1 MMHKL
6 PISQW
11 FDAIV
16 EWMRLNLVFLFEPI
30 KNGIN
35 ALVELFGF
43 VLSLFHPAVFI
54 VLVMGILFFANHKKL
69 KPIVLIGGLSFLF
82 IWNQGIW
89 DDMILTLSL
98 VLVSALLAVVLGVPL
113 GIWMSKSDVAQAVI
127 MPILDFMQ
135 TMPAFVYLIPAVS
148 FFGIGMAPGVVSSI
162 IFAMPP
168 VVRMTNLGIRQVPK
182 ELIEATES
190 FGADGRQRLFG
201 TEIPL
206 AKKSIMAGVNQ
217 TLMLTLS
224 MVVVAS
230 MIGAPGLGNR
240 IYVAVSRNEVG
251 PGFITGI
258 AIVILAILLDR
269 ITRALTEDRRRD

>member
-1 MMHKL
+1 
-6 PISQW
+6 
-11 FDAIV
+11 
-16 EWMRLNLVFLFEPI
+16 
-30 KNGIN
+30 
-35 ALVELFGF
+35 
-43 VLSLFHPAVFI
+43 
-54 VLVMGILFFANHKKL
+54 
-69 KPIVLIGGLSFLF
+69 
-82 IWNQGIW
+82 
-89 DDMILTLSL
+89 
-98 VLVSALLAVVLGVPL
+98 
-113 GIWMSKSDVAQAVI
+113 
-127 MPILDFMQ
+127 
-135 TMPAFVYLIPAVS
+135 
-148 FFGIGMAPGVVSSI
+148 MAPGVVSSI

>member
-1 MMHKL
+1 MTKL
-6 PISQW
+6 PIAFW
-11 FDAIV
+11 IDGIV
-16 EWMRLNLVFLFEPI
+16 EWMRNHLVFIFEPI

-35 ALVELFGF
+35 ALVEAFSNIFG
-43 VLSLFHPAVFI
+43 VFHP
-54 VLVMGILFFANHKKL
+54 ILFIAIVAFILYMAYDKKIKSIL
-69 KPIVLIGGLSFLF
+69 PISVVSLLFL
-82 IWNQGIW
+82 WNQGVW
-89 DDMILTLSL
+89 EDMILTLSL
-98 VLVSALLAVVLGVPL
+98 VVVSALLAIILGIPL
-113 GIWMSKSDVAQAVI
+113 GIWMSKNDRVEKI
-127 MPILDFMQ
+127 TLPLLDFMQ

-190 FGADGRQRLFG
+190 FGADKWQRLFD
-201 TEIPL
+201 TELPL

-217 TLMLTLS
+217 TLMMTLS

-230 MIGAPGLGNR
+230 MIGAPGLGNG

-251 PGFITGI
+251 NGFVAGI
-258 AIVILAILLDR
+258 SIVILAILLDR
-269 ITRALTEDRRRD
+269 MTQSFVKDRR